1 MIIDYLFSGSS
12 CNANDLVVENLDNL
26 EEEQPQP
33 SNNTHKNNDSGIEN
47 NSFVKHETNRSCC
60 NQLDGFSP
68 HTISTPVND
77 CKSEEKITK
86 DNTYPEQQKLDLK
99 NIEDAVA
106 KIDIA
111 ADENCND
118 NRPKTSD
125 YDSLSNSIVDNLLN
139 KLSQDSELCT
149 SQKTDNTIQ
158 EPKLS
163 SFKKADISDLVFEDC
178 KKTID
183 EKDKGN
189 VSKIS
194 PGQYYGQARHKD
206 GSILPIIFEVG

>member
-1 MIIDYLFSGSS
+1 M
-12 CNANDLVVENLDNL
+12 VENLDNP
-26 EEEQPQP
+26 EEQQHS
-33 SNNTHKNNDSGIEN
+33 SNTTHKNNDSGIN
-47 NSFVKHETNRSCC
+47 INDKNSFVKCDTNRSCS

-68 HTISTPVND
+68 HTISTPVSD
-77 CKSEEKITK
+77 SKFEGKIIK
-86 DNTYPEQQKLDLK
+86 DEQNTYPEQRKLDLK

-106 KIDIA
+106 KIDL

-118 NRPKTSD
+118 NKPKTSD

-139 KLSQDSELCT
+139 KLSQDSELCDN
-149 SQKTDNTIQ
+149 QKTDNNIIQ
-158 EPKLS
+158 EPKS
-163 SFKKADISDLVFEDC
+163 SSCKKADISDLVFEDC
-178 KKTID
+178 KKTLD

-206 GSILPIIFEVG
+206 GSMLPIIFEVSFN